1 MDTMSLDKLTR
12 LGFRHALTMTWAG
25 GGPGTFKIVPLNEDI
40 LRVRSVIYAWYD
52 RHNDVIMNVGLTS
65 QTLKARFL
73 NAAGYEHWL
82 NASRKDR
89 IDRPIRHRWL
99 DHIKS
104 SKSGLIEVHIR
115 PCDEGLL
122 NQEENRFMN
131 ELNPVL
137 NVRR

>member
-1 MDTMSLDKLTR
+1 MDTVSLDKLTR
-12 LGFRHALTMTWAG
+12 FEFRHALTMTWADE
-25 GGPGTFKIVPLNEDI
+25 PRTFKIVPLNEDI
-40 LRVRSVIYAWYD
+40 PRVRSLIYAWYD
-52 RHNDVIMNVGLTS
+52 KHNDVIMNVGKTKG
-65 QTLKARFL
+65 TLKARFI
-73 NAAGYEHWL
+73 NSGGYEHWL
-82 NASRKDR
+82 NGLRKGD
-89 IDRPIRHRWL
+89 IDRPIRHRWI

-122 NQEENRFMN
+122 NQEEIRFMN